1 MAITWEIQGA
11 QHTVRFSL
19 QKLALQKQ
27 KIKSKVLHV
36 DYQEPQEHTA
46 FVIQF
51 KSIIRVEPLDLV
63 PSCECLEALL
73 DSLQF
78 PG

>member
-27 KIKSKVLHV
+27 KLKVRSCMWTTRSHKS
-36 DYQEPQEHTA
+36 TA

-51 KSIIRVEPLDLV
+51 KSIIRVESLNLV
-63 PSCECLEALL
+63 PSRGCLEALL
-73 DSLQF
+73 DSLQL